1 MIKNRRKRRVIATAA
16 ALISLVLVV
25 GAVVWVVQL
34 SRIVETRFDGRR
46 WAVPAAV
53 YARPLEIYPGLQLA
67 PERFEWELQLAGYR
81 LEEPVTAAGGY
92 RRDGGRFELIGREFT
107 FADGFEAEKRLMVD
121 FKNGRIQSLVLQPEG
136 GTIDF
141 VRLDPARIGSFHPL
155 VHEDRIVIGA
165 SEVPALLAQTLIAV
179 EDRNFYGHWGISP
192 SGMLRAL
199 LADIRAG
206 AVVQGGSTL
215 TQQLVKNFFLTRER
229 SISRKLREMA
239 MALIL
244 EAQYSKEEILTAYIN
259 EVFLGQDGGRAI
271 HGFALASQFYFR
283 RDLRD
288 MTTAQIAT
296 LVGMVKGPS
305 LYNPRRHPQR
315 GYDRRQTVLRIMF
328 DQGVI
333 SQQEYINATDQPL
346 TEVQPQVGGFNRF
359 PAFVELVRRQLEKE
373 YRPEDLRKQ
382 GLHIFT
388 SLNPWVQQSAEK
400 QLAATL
406 QELDAG
412 HKEAA
417 IEAAAV
423 ITAHQTG
430 EVLAVIGGRKARQP
444 GFNRALDAS
453 RSIGSLIK
461 PAIYLAALEKG
472 YTLATPLED
481 RAVVVD
487 QDNGGW
493 RPQNYDHQEHGRVGL
508 YQALAHSYN
517 LATVRLGLEVG
528 IENVLST
535 LTRLGHEPK
544 VEAYPSVLLGAVA
557 MSPLEVARIYQ
568 TIASAGFSLPLRS
581 IREVTASDG
590 TLLRRYAL
598 EVEQRFSSVPVYL
611 LHHALTRVMSEGTAR
626 VAAVEKKHF
635 AGKTGTTNEKRDS
648 WFAGYGG
655 KHLAVVWLGNDDNY
669 PIPYSGSGGALPVWA
684 AIMEALQEE
693 SAAMVEPPEIEWQ
706 RIDPESLRPATIF
719 NRGGTLL
726 PFPSAA
732 APGRQGPFDREMRA
746 LENAVEGILQR
757 VDEAMK

>member
-1 MIKNRRKRRVIATAA
+1 MIKGRRKRSVIATAA

-25 GAVVWVVQL
+25 GAVVWVVKL
-34 SRIVETRFDGRR
+34 SRIVEARFDGRR

-81 LEEPVTAAGGY
+81 LEEPVMAAGGY
-92 RRDGGRFELIGREFT
+92 RRDGGRFELVGREFT

-288 MTTAQIAT
+288 ITTAQIAT

-305 LYNPRRHPQR
+305 LYNPRRHPQK

-346 TEVQPQVGGFNRF
+346 TEVQPQAGGFNRF

-388 SLNPWVQQSAEK
+388 SLDPWVQQSAEK

-430 EVLAVIGGRKARQP
+430 EVLAVIGGREARQP

-472 YTLATPLED
+472 YTLATP
-481 RAVVVD
+481 
-487 QDNGGW
+487 
-493 RPQNYDHQEHGRVGL
+493 
-508 YQALAHSYN
+508 
-517 LATVRLGLEVG
+517 
-528 IENVLST
+528 
-535 LTRLGHEPK
+535 
-544 VEAYPSVLLGAVA
+544 
-557 MSPLEVARIYQ
+557 
-568 TIASAGFSLPLRS
+568 
-581 IREVTASDG
+581 
-590 TLLRRYAL
+590 
-598 EVEQRFSSVPVYL
+598 
-611 LHHALTRVMSEGTAR
+611 
-626 VAAVEKKHF
+626 
-635 AGKTGTTNEKRDS
+635 
-648 WFAGYGG
+648 
-655 KHLAVVWLGNDDNY
+655 
-669 PIPYSGSGGALPVWA
+669 
-684 AIMEALQEE
+684 
-693 SAAMVEPPEIEWQ
+693 
-706 RIDPESLRPATIF
+706 
-719 NRGGTLL
+719 
-726 PFPSAA
+726 
-732 APGRQGPFDREMRA
+732 
-746 LENAVEGILQR
+746 
-757 VDEAMK
+757 